1 MIDVRVFSIT
11 IIIIV
16 LLVTIIG
23 YGLLPLFRYKKQT
36 NDDSKLMFGF
46 LIAITILFSLAFVI
60 ILSTV
65 KPESFVK
72 DTKKDTPQPVQ
83 TILNSAIQTSTTQPS
98 STVSSNMP
106 PGIIP
111 PGPTFT
117 TPTTQTP
124 NFGGS
129 TFFTSYYQF
138 NPNDRSLKKL
148 SLDNITGGTNISDYF
163 HRNDESIFVLDDGT
177 IISILGDDIQ
187 KYKSSPSMRKI
198 RVSGNRYIGISNGK
212 LYTSSD
218 LKNWAEYSNLPRD
231 IIDFDVPVNQNNIIY
246 IRTPNENIL
255 FDSKTNQTIST
266 ESPDPK
272 RFGSVLTS
280 FVKYNPDGITHNRGA
295 DQMTYKGYII
305 GDVDNQD
312 RLYIFPVKLND
323 NYTIKEIYTA
333 DSNVILKID
342 SFVKPADTI
351 SVTNDVITR

>member
-1 MIDVRVFSIT
+1 M
-11 IIIIV
+11 
-16 LLVTIIG
+16 
-23 YGLLPLFRYKKQT
+23 
-36 NDDSKLMFGF
+36 
-46 LIAITILFSLAFVI
+46 
-60 ILSTV
+60 LSTV
-65 KPESFVK
+65 NPESFVK
-72 DTKKDTPQPVQ
+72 TTKNNTLQPVQ
-83 TILNSAIQTSTTQPS
+83 TILNSAIQSSTGPSIPS
-98 STVSSNMP
+98 SSTML

-117 TPTTQTP
+117 TSMTQMP

-129 TFFTSYYQF
+129 TLFTSYYQL
-138 NPNDRSLKKL
+138 NPSDRSLKRL
-148 SLDNITGGTNISDYF
+148 SLDNITGGVNISDYF

-187 KYKSSPSMRKI
+187 KYKSSPAIRKI
-198 RVSGNRYIGISNGK
+198 RVSGNKFIGFSNGK

-218 LKNWAEYSNLPRD
+218 LKNWTEYSNLPRD

-246 IRTPNENIL
+246 IRTPKENIL

-266 ESPDPK
+266 ENPDPK

-280 FVKYNPDGITHNRGA
+280 FVKYNPDGITHNRGGE
-295 DQMTYKGYII
+295 QMTYKGYLI

-333 DSNVILKID
+333 DSNVILKVD
-342 SFVKPADTI
+342 SFVKPSDSI